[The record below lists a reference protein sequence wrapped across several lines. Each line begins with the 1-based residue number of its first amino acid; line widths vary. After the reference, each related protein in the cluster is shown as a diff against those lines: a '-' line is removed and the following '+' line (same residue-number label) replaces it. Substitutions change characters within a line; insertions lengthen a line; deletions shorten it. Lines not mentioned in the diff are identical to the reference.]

1 MKVAEKTNISADAE
15 GSQGEGRYRYVKN
28 IKQDEREKDMEDK
41 NTAFIEDMVGR
52 AETIEE
58 FKEEIMPVLKSQ
70 KDMWLKKINEIWKES
85 GIPKKAFAS
94 MCRVS
99 RPTIDSWLN
108 EGVIPRKRESFIR
121 VGMIAGYDVDTMNR
135 FLKRYGRYP
144 ELYIKNMEDCICMYV
159 LENYRE
165 TSLEKYDYILKSISD
180 VGVVSGDSEKDNV
193 STAKFESKLSEV
205 HGEDELEKFITENR
219 AVFASAY
226 SKFYSFVKLSIRDKM
241 ERYNTKHLVELEDA
255 EGWPSY
261 LRSCVSG
268 INTNKW
274 QPERNVVISIGL
286 YLDMEKD
293 EINYMLELAHM
304 DPLCARNVFESA
316 IIFAVENAVLSRNE
330 DEESWDDESA
340 YLIEIRRSL
349 EKMDVKEITDFVKGL
364 PEDDDYD

>member
-1 MKVAEKTNISADAE
+1 
-15 GSQGEGRYRYVKN
+15 
-28 IKQDEREKDMEDK
+28 MEDK

-58 FKEEIMPVLKSQ
+58 FKQEIMPVLKSQ
-70 KDMWLKKINEIWKES
+70 KEMWKKRINEIWSES
-85 GIPKKAFAS
+85 GISKKNFAS

-121 VGMIAGYDVDTMNR
+121 VGMIAHYDVDTMNR
-135 FLKRYGRYP
+135 FLKRFGRYP

-159 LENYRE
+159 LENHRE
-165 TSLEKYDYILKSISD
+165 TSLEKYDYILNSISD
-180 VGVVSGDSEKDNV
+180 AGIADGGVEKDNV
-193 STAKFESKLSEV
+193 STAKFESRLQEV
-205 HGEDELEKFITENR
+205 HDEDALEKFITENR

-241 ERYNTKHLVELEDA
+241 EKYNTKHLIELEDA
-255 EGWPSY
+255 DGWPSY

-268 INTNKW
+268 INTKKW
-274 QPERNVVISIGL
+274 QPERNVIISIGL

-316 IIFAVENAVLSRNE
+316 LIFVIENVMLNRDIDE
-330 DEESWDDESA
+330 DDWDDGSE
-340 YLIEIRRSL
+340 YLKEIRRDL
-349 EKMDVKEITDFVKGL
+349 EKLDIKEITDFVKCL